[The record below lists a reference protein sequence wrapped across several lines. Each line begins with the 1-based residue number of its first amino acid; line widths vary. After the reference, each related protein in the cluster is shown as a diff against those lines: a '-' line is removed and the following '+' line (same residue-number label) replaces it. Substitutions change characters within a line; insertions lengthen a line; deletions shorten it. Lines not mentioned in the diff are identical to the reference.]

1 MCVEGVECPER
12 RRGQDLNVTL
22 MLAFAIHME
31 VFASR
36 YVSDCFGVRLSVD
49 TGRIKDSTSHGTV
62 GL

>member
-1 MCVEGVECPER
+1 MCVECPKR

-36 YVSDCFGVRLSVD
+36 YVSDCFGVRFPWIQDASRTARV
-49 TGRIKDSTSHGTV
+49 TAR
-62 GL
+62 